1 MLALF
6 IEIASLLPSPVT
18 ARIFYSFFNPKVS
31 KYLSF
36 EEEHPNT
43 HKLLETF
50 FKFCK
55 VLKFYYLLYNGLYS

>member
-18 ARIFYSFFNPKVS
+18 ARILYSFFNPKVS

-43 HKLLETF
+43 HKLLEAF
-50 FKFCK
+50 FKL
-55 VLKFYYLLYNGLYS
+55 LKFSYPLSNGLCN